1 MTYNDIVN
9 WAEEK
14 FGEMVLVEE
23 NEYGELVISTGLR
36 RDEDD
41 PDPLLPLEEI
51 EDRADFV

>member
-36 RDEDD
+36 RDLDD

>member
-41 PDPLLPLEEI
+41 PDYHLPLEEI